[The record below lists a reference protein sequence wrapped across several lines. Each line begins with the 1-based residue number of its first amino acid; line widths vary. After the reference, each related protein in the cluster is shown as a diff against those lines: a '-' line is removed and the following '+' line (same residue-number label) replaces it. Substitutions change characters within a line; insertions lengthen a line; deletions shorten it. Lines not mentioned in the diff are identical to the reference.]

1 MISSSDCHLSVGYRD
16 KLSETRVPSRVQR
29 KGPYLRMRNML
40 NTAQIE
46 LHVKARGNPTYRSA
60 YKKRTLEP
68 LDSTWLQHAPSLHT
82 ITWCNSGI
90 GSKHNAGNTPA
101 SLVIYNYRL
110 WIPSKRTSIV
120 PMGNWYTAE
129 WPLREIIGKN
139 CPLLYLYCKWLHA
152 ALSIARCGWRQ
163 HHFSCKRFLQCR
175 GNIFHHWPGWENTG
189 WLRFMERSDV
199 SSRFSIWFQWRVHNQ
214 TASRPSAILVT
225 ARRLIPHRTPSKSV
239 DELRHLII
247 LAY

>member
-1 MISSSDCHLSVGYRD
+1 MELFSDISKASFYWFKLLELTPSSFSNKRKMISSSDCHLSVGYRD

-139 CPLLYLYCKWLHA
+139 CPLLYLYCKMVTYCTFYSTLRLTA
-152 ALSIARCGWRQ
+152 TTFFVQTLSTMQR
-163 HHFSCKRFLQCR
+163 
-175 GNIFHHWPGWENTG
+175 
-189 WLRFMERSDV
+189 
-199 SSRFSIWFQWRVHNQ
+199 
-214 TASRPSAILVT
+214 
-225 ARRLIPHRTPSKSV
+225 
-239 DELRHLII
+239 
-247 LAY
+247 